1 MKLRQI
7 CWVFPVAVASLA
19 LIGCGS
25 GSGSD
30 NGNNAASANGTST
43 KAEAGQPYIVSTLV
57 NDQKVSASTYKV
69 YSVSDD
75 QGTLSDKPLAQ
86 AEEEKLPHVLILQS
100 TSGTAPQAAIAR
112 YADSVAVP
120 NLSAAIP
127 LTDVITCYKDLFTT
141 VKALKPALKTR
152 AQIAQRL
159 ADFDVTVDEICTQ
172 LPTSGLSMTEY
183 VSLFDKITDYW
194 PNVTDI
200 DGKAARFFMNIR
212 VRPITFQQALI
223 DNGYSWDSFL
233 KRISGRTDG
242 LDEFYQLY
250 EESDLAIKPFL
261 AYYME
266 TATQSKLIVQARN
279 HLKLLGA
286 LIGDALI
293 PSAMAQTTAS
303 CTSSVDNFVDCSN
316 KILNI
321 GGQYWEIAKVAWG
334 VIQNSVGQATIDRNN
349 PQSYIISAK
358 DKSTLNYYGAKE
370 SFSDKVS
377 FVGETYAFGLWEN
390 YRVDMIAVCDYDAK
404 HPTIPGQWMPNIGI
418 KTPVVNASWGL
429 GKGYKVNG
437 KVVASNPV
445 DRGTPESPIP
455 SIDLTM
461 EMTATAYSTVNKSYV
476 FNCRGDTGASF
487 KY

>member
-7 CWVFPVAVASLA
+7 CWVFPVAMASLA
-19 LIGCGS
+19 MIGCGS
-25 GSGSD
+25 GSD
-30 NGNNAASANGTST
+30 NSNNAASANGTSN

-86 AEEEKLPHVLILQS
+86 SEEEKLPHVLILQS
-100 TSGTAPQAAIAR
+100 TSGSAPQAAIAR
-112 YADSVAVP
+112 YAEPTSVQQ
-120 NLSAAIP
+120 LSAAIP
-127 LTDVITCYKDLFTT
+127 LSDVFTCYKDLFST
-141 VKALKPALKTR
+141 VKTLKPALKTR

-172 LPTSGLSMTEY
+172 IPSSGLSMTEY

-194 PNVTDI
+194 PSVTDI

-223 DNGYSWDSFL
+223 DNGYTWDSFL

-242 LDEFYQLY
+242 LDEFYRLY

-266 TATQSKLIVQARN
+266 TATQPKLIAQARN

-293 PSAMAQTTAS
+293 PSAMAQTAS
-303 CTSSVDNFVDCSN
+303 SCKDSLDNAINCS
-316 KILNI
+316 KELIAV
-321 GGQYWEIAKVAWG
+321 GSQYWAIAKAVWG
-334 VIQNSVGQATIDRNN
+334 VVQNSAGTATIDRTN
-349 PQSYIISAK
+349 PQSYLVSAS
-358 DKSTLNYYGAKE
+358 DTTTVNYYGA
-370 SFSDKVS
+370 
-377 FVGETYAFGLWEN
+377 
-390 YRVDMIAVCDYDAK
+390 
-404 HPTIPGQWMPNIGI
+404 
-418 KTPVVNASWGL
+418 
-429 GKGYKVNG
+429 
-437 KVVASNPV
+437 
-445 DRGTPESPIP
+445 
-455 SIDLTM
+455 
-461 EMTATAYSTVNKSYV
+461 
-476 FNCRGDTGASF
+476 
-487 KY
+487 

>member
-1 MKLRQI
+1 MKNFLL
-7 CWVFPVAVASLA
+7 ASTLGFLA
-19 LIGCGS
+19 SCG
-25 GSGSD
+25 GSSND
-30 NGNNAASANGTST
+30 RSTTAMGNTI

-57 NDQKVSASTYKV
+57 NDQMVSASIYKV

-86 AEEEKLPHVLILQS
+86 VDEEKLPHVLILQS
-100 TSGTAPQAAIAR
+100 TSANAPPTAIAR
-112 YADSVAVP
+112 NAELSSVP
-120 NLSAAIP
+120 LLSPPIP
-127 LTDVITCYKDLFTT
+127 LADIFNCYKDLFST
-141 VKALKPALKTR
+141 VKTLNPALKTR
-152 AQIAQRL
+152 AQVAQRL

-172 LPTSGLSMTEY
+172 IPSSGLSMTEY
-183 VSLFDKITDYW
+183 VMLFDKIARYW
-194 PNVTDI
+194 PRITDI
-200 DGKAARFFMNIR
+200 DGKAARFFRNIR

-233 KRISGRTDG
+233 ERISSRTEG
-242 LDEFYQLY
+242 LDEFYRLY
-250 EESDLAIKPFL
+250 EKSDLTIKPFL

-266 TATQSKLIVQARN
+266 ATRQPKLIGQVGSQLR
-279 HLKLLGA
+279 LLGA
-286 LIGDALI
+286 LIVDRLI
-293 PSAMAQTTAS
+293 PSAMAQTS
-303 CTSSVDNFVDCSN
+303 SDCTSSVDSFVDCST
-316 KILNI
+316 KLLNI

-334 VIQNSVGQATIDRNN
+334 VIQDSVGQATIDRTN
-349 PQSYIISAK
+349 PQSYIISAN
-358 DKSTLNYYGAKE
+358 DKSTLNYFGAKE
-370 SFSDKVS
+370 SLSEKVS

-418 KTPVVNASWGL
+418 KTPVVNASWAL

-461 EMTATAYSTVNKSYV
+461 EMTATAYSTVNKNYV

>member
-1 MKLRQI
+1 MRYPAHSRKLMFLI
-7 CWVFPVAVASLA
+7 ALASLTA
-19 LIGCGS
+19 CGG
-25 GSGSD
+25 GSSD
-30 NGNNAASANGTST
+30 SNNTTPANGTTT
-43 KAEAGQPYIVSTLV
+43 KAEAGQPYIVKTLV
-57 NDQKVSASTYKV
+57 NDQEVSATTYKV

-86 AEEEKLPHVLILQS
+86 SEEEKLPHVLILQS
-100 TSGTAPQAAIAR
+100 TSGAAPQAAIAR
-112 YADSVAVP
+112 YSESASVP
-120 NLSAAIP
+120 QLSAAIP
-127 LTDVITCYKDLFTT
+127 LNDVFTCYKDLFST
-141 VKALKPALKTR
+141 VKTLKPALKTR

-172 LPTSGLSMTEY
+172 IPSSGLSMTEY

-223 DNGYSWDSFL
+223 DNGYTWDNFL
-233 KRISGRTDG
+233 KRISGRANG
-242 LDEFYQLY
+242 LDEFYRLY

-266 TATQSKLIVQARN
+266 TATQPKLIAQAKN
-279 HLKLLGA
+279 HVKLLGA
-286 LIGDALI
+286 LIGNALI
-293 PSAMAQTTAS
+293 PSAMAQTTES

-321 GGQYWEIAKVAWG
+321 GGQYWEIAKVAWSI
-334 VIQNSVGQATIDRNN
+334 VQNSAGTATIDRTN
-349 PQSYIISAK
+349 PQSYLVSAS
-358 DKSTLNYYGAKE
+358 DSATVNYYGAKE

-404 HPTIPGQWMPNIGI
+404 HKTIPGQWMPNIGI

-429 GKGYKVNG
+429 GKGYKVDG
-437 KVVASNPV
+437 KVLASNAV
-445 DRGTPESPIP
+445 NRGTVENPIP

-461 EMTATAYSTVNKSYV
+461 QMTAKAYSTVNKDYV